1 LHRRPSVGY
10 QLKTWRLPLG
20 AEKLACLCLR
30 CQLVFVCT
38 SPGFNPSRN
47 LDSTSQYPEHFGEH
61 GTFLEEFQPSDPG
74 YVMRW
79 QASGKWLRIWVVV
92 DAIVVLCAGVL
103 TGQKQV
109 LHLLLNLLTL
119 NSGVLSASELCEQL
133 ARDRVLP
140 RVFLKTL
147 PVTRSPFVAIL
158 SFAGVCVAFYASSGG
173 QLIILSQV

>member
-1 LHRRPSVGY
+1 
-10 QLKTWRLPLG
+10 
-20 AEKLACLCLR
+20 
-30 CQLVFVCT
+30 
-38 SPGFNPSRN
+38 
-47 LDSTSQYPEHFGEH
+47 
-61 GTFLEEFQPSDPG
+61 
-74 YVMRW
+74 MRW

-109 LHLLLNLLTL
+109 LCLFLNLLTL
-119 NSGVLSASELCEQL
+119 HSGVLSASELCEQL

-140 RVFLKTL
+140 RAFLKTL

-158 SFAGVCVAFYASSGG
+158 SFAGVCMAFFASSGG